1 MTHEPT
7 TEQVTSEADTLA
19 DGALTHESSVHTEI
33 ESPKTDER
41 ESETSFARWL
51 VETALL
57 VLLAFALAQGIKA
70 FIVQPFVI
78 PTGSMRPT
86 IMEEDRVL
94 AEKISYR
101 FIRDPQVGD
110 IVVFDDPMS
119 QHPQLIKRVIATAG
133 QTVDIRDDVVYID
146 GEPLDEPYVHG
157 KPTVPGT
164 VPLPVT
170 VPEGQVWLM
179 GDNRPNSGDSRFFGP
194 RPVSTVRGRAFWT
207 YWPPTRFGALR

>member
-7 TEQVTSEADTLA
+7 TDQVPSEADAIAEGMRSQGSSL
-19 DGALTHESSVHTEI
+19 GEVMESAN
-33 ESPKTDER
+33 TDESG
-41 ESETSFARWL
+41 SETSFARWL

-157 KPTVPGT
+157 KPTVQGT